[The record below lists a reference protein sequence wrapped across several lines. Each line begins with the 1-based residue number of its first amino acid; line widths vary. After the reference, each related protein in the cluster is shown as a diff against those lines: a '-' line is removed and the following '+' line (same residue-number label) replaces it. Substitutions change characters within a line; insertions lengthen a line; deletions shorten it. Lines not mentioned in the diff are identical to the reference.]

1 LGTGT
6 KVVLDTNVL
15 ISALGWAGPERR
27 VYELC
32 LQGEVH
38 LHLYRSI
45 VEELLRVLDY
55 PKFRFPKTHKTAFI
69 QDLLRIA
76 DLAEPETVPDVVAAD
91 PADNHLLACAVA
103 AEADFL
109 LTGDKHLLALNSYGS
124 TVICTA
130 AAFWEFW
137 AGNG

>member
-1 LGTGT
+1 MGATP

-32 LQGEVH
+32 LQGEVE
-38 LHLYRSI
+38 LYLCRSFL
-45 VEELLRVLDY
+45 EELLRVLDY
-55 PKFRFPKTHKTAFI
+55 PKFKFPKTHKTTFI

-76 DLAEPETVPDVVAAD
+76 NLAEPETLPEVVTTD
-91 PADNHLLACAVA
+91 PADNHLLACAAA

-109 LTGDKHLLALNSYGS
+109 VTGDRHLLALNSYGS
-124 TVICTA
+124 TLICTA
-130 AAFWEFW
+130 GTFWESYYRHQ
-137 AGNG
+137 

>member
-1 LGTGT
+1 MGAAA
-6 KVVLDTNVL
+6 KVVLDTNVF

-32 LQGEVH
+32 LQGEVE
-38 LHLYRSI
+38 LYLCRSI
-45 VEELLRVLDY
+45 LEELLRVLDY
-55 PKFRFPKTHKTAFI
+55 PKFKFPKTDKIAFI

-76 DLAEPETVPDVVAAD
+76 NLAELETVPDVVTAD
-91 PADNHLLACAVA
+91 PADNHLLACAAA

-130 AAFWEFW
+130 GTFWESYYRQQ
-137 AGNG
+137 

>member
-1 LGTGT
+1 MGKAT
-6 KVVLDTNVL
+6 KVVLDTNIL

-32 LQGEVH
+32 LQGE
-38 LHLYRSI
+38 LALWLCRSI
-45 VEELLRVLDY
+45 LEELLRVLDY
-55 PKFRFPKTHKTAFI
+55 PKFNFPETDKVAFV

-76 DLAEPETVPDVVAAD
+76 NLTEPGTVPDIVDTD
-91 PADNHLLACAVA
+91 PADNHVLACAAA

-109 LTGDKHLLALNSYGS
+109 LTGDKHLLALGSYGS

-130 AAFWEFW
+130 ATFWESHYRQ
-137 AGNG
+137 

>member
-1 LGTGT
+1 M
-6 KVVLDTNVL
+6 
-15 ISALGWAGPERR
+15 
-27 VYELC
+27 C

-38 LHLYRSI
+38 LHLCRSI
-45 VEELLRVLDY
+45 IEELLRVLDY

-91 PADNHLLACAVA
+91 PADNHLLACVVA

-109 LTGDKHLLALNSYGS
+109 LTGDKHLLALNAYGS

-137 AGNG
+137 SGNG